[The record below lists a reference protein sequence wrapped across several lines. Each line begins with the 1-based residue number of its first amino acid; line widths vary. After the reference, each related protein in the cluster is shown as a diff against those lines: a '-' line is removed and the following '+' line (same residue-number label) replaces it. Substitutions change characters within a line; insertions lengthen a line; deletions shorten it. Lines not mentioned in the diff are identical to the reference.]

1 MHIYWGIFNSLRWA
15 ATDNPPVIVIN
26 YSIYLQHN
34 RKGWQKGRG
43 RERERSRGSGSGSGD
58 GEITQVFTRQPVGS
72 CVLSTCRITNEFLC
86 KLQSPCSWQHGSTLN
101 FFAASPPTPSCP
113 APLTITPARR
123 MALEAVAINLWAAL
137 AGCSPEWATCLPC

>member
-1 MHIYWGIFNSLRWA
+1 MNLYLNISPFPFPHGVTCLC
-15 ATDNPPVIVIN
+15 TDNPSVIVIN

-34 RKGWQKGRG
+34 CAPTTLLTALGTVGVG
-43 RERERSRGSGSGSGD
+43 

-101 FFAASPPTPSCP
+101 FFAASSPFTFYYCCCCDNTGHENCARSGGHKSLSSSCR
-113 APLTITPARR
+113 LFSR
-123 MALEAVAINLWAAL
+123 
-137 AGCSPEWATCLPC
+137 SWATCLPC